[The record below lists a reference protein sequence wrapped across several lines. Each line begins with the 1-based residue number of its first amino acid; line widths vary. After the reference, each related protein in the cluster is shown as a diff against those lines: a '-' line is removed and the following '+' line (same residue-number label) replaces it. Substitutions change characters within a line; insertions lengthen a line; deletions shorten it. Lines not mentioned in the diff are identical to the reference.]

1 MGAVAKTL
9 MRRVM
14 PSPTGPG
21 PDTDFCLAD
30 LPARMHAVE
39 WTDITQLSKSLPCF
53 VLVLASA
60 ERLTVRK
67 ITTLKSQSDTADPT
81 GVLPRLGQNATK
93 SQTTLNAQA
102 EFSEFS
108 FGEVTVNFLEMV
120 ALRKGQP
127 VMLTAME
134 FKTLKYLLSNPRRV
148 VSRDELLNEV
158 WGYDNYPCTRTVDN
172 HILRLRKKL
181 EKNPARPTHFRTV
194 QRAGY
199 KFLP

>member
-9 MRRVM
+9 MRRIM
-14 PSPTGPG
+14 PSSTGPG

-39 WTDITQLSKSLPCF
+39 WKDITQLSKSLPCF

-93 SQTTLNAQA
+93 SQTLNAQA

-127 VMLTAME
+127 VTLTAME
-134 FKTLKYLLSNPRRV
+134 FKTLRYLLGNPRRV

>member
-1 MGAVAKTL
+1 MEAVAKAL
-9 MRRVM
+9 MRRIM
-14 PSPTGPG
+14 PNPTGPG
-21 PDTDFCLAD
+21 PDADFCLAD
-30 LPARMHAVE
+30 LPARMHAE
-39 WTDITQLSKSLPCF
+39 WRDITQLSKCMPCF

-60 ERLTVRK
+60 ERLTERK
-67 ITTLKSQSDTADPT
+67 ITALKSQSDTADPT
-81 GVLPRLGQNATK
+81 GVLPRVGQNATK
-93 SQTTLNAQA
+93 SQTLNAQA
-102 EFSEFS
+102 EFS

-127 VMLTAME
+127 VTLTAME
-134 FKTLKYLLSNPRRV
+134 FKTLKYLLGNPRRV

-194 QRAGY
+194 HRAGY

>member
-1 MGAVAKTL
+1 
-9 MRRVM
+9 
-14 PSPTGPG
+14 
-21 PDTDFCLAD
+21 
-30 LPARMHAVE
+30 MHAVE
-39 WTDITQLSKSLPCF
+39 WKDIPQLSKSLPCF
-53 VLVLASA
+53 VLVLASS
-60 ERLTVRK
+60 EWLTERK
-67 ITTLKSQSDTADPT
+67 ITAWKSQSKTAEPT
-81 GVLPRLGQNATK
+81 GVLTRLGQNATQ
-93 SQTTLNAQA
+93 SQSLNAQA
-102 EFSEFS
+102 EFS

-120 ALRKGQP
+120 ALRKDQA
-127 VMLTAME
+127 VTLTAME
-134 FKTLKYLLSNPRRV
+134 FKTLKYLLGNPHRV

>member
-1 MGAVAKTL
+1 MGSVAKAPI
-9 MRRVM
+9 RRIM

-21 PDTDFCLAD
+21 PDADFCLAD
-30 LPARMHAVE
+30 LPAHMHAVE
-39 WTDITQLSKSLPCF
+39 WKDFTQLSKSLPCF

-60 ERLTVRK
+60 EPLTERK
-67 ITTLKSQSDTADPT
+67 ITASKSLSDTAAPT
-81 GVLPRLGQNATK
+81 GVLLRLGQNATK
-93 SQTTLNAQA
+93 SQTLNAQA
-102 EFSEFS
+102 EFS
-108 FGEVTVNFLEMV
+108 FGEVTVNLLEMV

-127 VMLTAME
+127 VTLTAME
-134 FKTLKYLLSNPRRV
+134 FKTLKYLLGNPRRV

-181 EKNPARPTHFRTV
+181 ETNPSRPSHFRTV

>member
-9 MRRVM
+9 MQRIM

-39 WTDITQLSKSLPCF
+39 WKDITQLSKSLPCF

-60 ERLTVRK
+60 ERLAVRK

-93 SQTTLNAQA
+93 SQTLNAQA

-127 VMLTAME
+127 VTLTAME
-134 FKTLKYLLSNPRRV
+134 FKTLRYLLGNPRRV

>member
-9 MRRVM
+9 MRRIM

-39 WTDITQLSKSLPCF
+39 WKDITQLSKSLPCF

-81 GVLPRLGQNATK
+81 RVLPRLGQNATK
-93 SQTTLNAQA
+93 SQTLNAQA

-127 VMLTAME
+127 VTLTAME
-134 FKTLKYLLSNPRRV
+134 FKTLRYLLGNPRRV

>member
-1 MGAVAKTL
+1 MGSVAKAPI
-9 MRRVM
+9 RRIM

-21 PDTDFCLAD
+21 PDADFCLAD
-30 LPARMHAVE
+30 LPAHMHAVD
-39 WTDITQLSKSLPCF
+39 WKDITQLSKSLPCF

-67 ITTLKSQSDTADPT
+67 ITTLESQSDTADPT
-81 GVLPRLGQNATK
+81 RVLPRLGQNATK
-93 SQTTLNAQA
+93 SQTLNAQA
-102 EFSEFS
+102 EFS
-108 FGEVTVNFLEMV
+108 FGEVTVNLLEMV

-127 VMLTAME
+127 VTLTAME
-134 FKTLKYLLSNPRRV
+134 FKTLKYLLGNPRRV

-181 EKNPARPTHFRTV
+181 ETNPSRPSHFRTV